1 MPVRVK
7 LRVSSESKSLLT
19 SGYVNSGYEADQPEL
34 LVPLPLAEEL
44 GLWGRASEEYAR
56 TPVGIGKLYVL
67 CRRARVQVV
76 TDDRET
82 QPVKVCVVVSE
93 FEKEVLI
100 SDYLAGELGIAV
112 EDFRRGI
119 WRFRDEPL
127 SKLRESEG
135 AQYWIR

>member
-7 LRVSSESKSLLT
+7 LRITSEHRSLLT
-19 SGYVNSGYEADQPEL
+19 SGYVNSGYEVDQPEL

-56 TPVGIGKLYVL
+56 TPIGIGRLYVL
-67 CRRARVQVV
+67 CRRAKVQVI
-76 TDDRET
+76 TGDRET
-82 QPVKVCVVVSE
+82 PPVQVCVVVSE
-93 FEKEVLI
+93 FEREVLI

-127 SKLRESEG
+127 TKLRESEKP
-135 AQYWIR
+135 QYWVR